1 MALTVTQEYHAAVGD
16 AFLRELEV
24 TFDSS
29 YPTGG
34 ELFNGTTTP
43 TDDFFHEV
51 VAILSVNTITPAVP
65 TKTVLWDPTN
75 SKLIVSVE
83 DTTSGKNAEAGGA
96 SDQSAVVARVVGLFR

>member
-1 MALTVTQEYHAAVGD
+1 MALTIVQNYHAAVGD
-16 AFLRELEV
+16 AFLREYNV

-34 ELFNGTTTP
+34 ELFDGTTTP

-51 VAILSVNTITPAVP
+51 VAIISVNTTAPAVP

-75 SKLIVSVE
+75 SKLKVSLE
-83 DTTSGKNAEAGGA
+83 DTTSGKNAEAGNG